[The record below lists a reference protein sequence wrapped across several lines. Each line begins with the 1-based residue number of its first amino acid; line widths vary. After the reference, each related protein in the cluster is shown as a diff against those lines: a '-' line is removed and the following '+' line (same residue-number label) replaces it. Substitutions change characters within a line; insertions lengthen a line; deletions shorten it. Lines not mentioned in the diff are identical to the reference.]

1 MRTPTPTP
9 PTRPVTEPEAAR
21 VYREL
26 KAAMDSAGLPT
37 DGLYRDVTHGGPGG
51 DVHRYGLGTVGLGG
65 AQRLTALLRTA
76 TATTTAR
83 RTP

>member
-26 KAAMDSAGLPT
+26 KAAMDTAGLPT
-37 DGLYRDVTHGGPGG
+37 NGLYRDVTRAPGG
-51 DVHRYGLGTVGLGG
+51 DIHRYGLGVVGVSG
-65 AQRLTALLRTA
+65 AKRLTALLC
-76 TATTTAR
+76 TAR
-83 RTP
+83 PTP